1 MNPGQAHLAE
11 SRRQTLLSQL
21 HAAESAVRSNLNFQA
36 IEANARA
43 HMERA
48 LAHIREAC
56 VAINAIDRARTV
68 KQLVDELERLER
80 AFDEL
85 RQQPPPG
92 VTVKSNRI

>member
-1 MNPGQAHLAE
+1 MNPGEIHLAE
-11 SRRQTLLSQL
+11 SRRQTLLGQL
-21 HAAESAVRSNLNFQA
+21 HAAEAAVRSNLNFHD

-56 VAINAIDRARTV
+56 NAINEIGRARTV

-85 RQQPPPG
+85 RQSPPPG